1 MKPITFC
8 KVILLLPG
16 IVLSTALFAQK
27 KEVAISI
34 VQGSTVHTVA
44 NQEIYLAKKPFKILV
59 TLKNLEGVYLYA
71 DFSDSLYKLEDTTRI
86 PDFELLPPMAM
97 AEATFNEDKELIINK
112 DGWAFWFYDK
122 KLDWHRFD
130 KDVLITNDSIVGT
143 KTVTRFYFT
152 ENEIPLRVQKVKQPL
167 YLFFV
172 TVDKVNSEG
181 MPEKELMRM
190 KVKINWE

>member
-1 MKPITFC
+1 MKPIIYC

-34 VQGSTVHTVA
+34 VQGSTVHAVA
-44 NQEIYLAKKPFKILV
+44 NQEIYLAKKPFKIMV

-71 DFSDSLYKLEDTTRI
+71 DFSDSLYKLEDTTRV
-86 PDFELLPPMAM
+86 PDFEILPPMAM
-97 AEATFNEDKELIINK
+97 AEVTFNEDKELIISK

-130 KDVLITNDSIVGT
+130 KDVLVTNDSIVGT
-143 KTVTRFYFT
+143 KTVNRFYFT
-152 ENEIPLRVQKVKQPL
+152 ENERTIPVGKVKQPL

-172 TVDKVNSEG
+172 AVD
-181 MPEKELMRM
+181 